1 MPEHL
6 RPRVEAICLALP
18 EATRRGDQQLT
29 FQVRGKTF
37 AYYLDDH
44 HGDGRTALC
53 CKAAPGENAELVASD
68 PVRFYLPSY
77 VGPKGWVSLRL
88 DLGEVDWGEVAELVL
103 DSYRLVAPR
112 RLAALA
118 DQAGPITRRSGR
130 R

>member
-1 MPEHL
+1 MTPWPD
-6 RPRVEAICLALP
+6 PRER
-18 EATRRGDQQLT
+18 ATPSVHTQKGDP
-29 FQVRGKTF
+29 
-37 AYYLDDH
+37 
-44 HGDGRTALC
+44 TALC

-88 DLGEVDWGEVAELVL
+88 DLGEVDWGEAAELVL